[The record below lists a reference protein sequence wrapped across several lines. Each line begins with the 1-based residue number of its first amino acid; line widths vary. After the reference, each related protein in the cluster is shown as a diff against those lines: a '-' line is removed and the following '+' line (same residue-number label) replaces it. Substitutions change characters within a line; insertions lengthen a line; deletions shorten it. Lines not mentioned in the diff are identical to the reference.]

1 MKKIL
6 LLLVFIA
13 GSVTIFANS
22 NNTPKTDSNTSVKA
36 KYIDSEQMKER
47 IKDYNI
53 TDGGEG

>member
-22 NNTPKTDSNTSVKA
+22 NNAPKTDSNSSVKV